1 MPPQEQKDNVARLA
15 RFAQATGTR
24 QGTDPGFEFSTMI
37 SNMGPSLR
45 KNIGDFV
52 SAVTNPIDTATAMGK
67 TAGGY
72 MSKAGIP
79 GLENYTPYA
88 DAMNDFFR
96 DRYGST
102 EAFLNT
108 VETDP
113 VGALA
118 DLSTIFTGV
127 GGAGRAVTSTGG
139 TANRVASQVSRVGNV
154 IDPVNQSLNVVQ
166 APLGALIPESVPQNL
181 YASGVKPS
189 STLSATDRANVLQT
203 GLDEGIMP
211 TPAGVR
217 KLDDLITGFGR
228 RVDNLIEKSI
238 RDDTA
243 VDATVLF
250 DDLADLENTVSTT
263 PRLNR
268 EGDLEAIAKVRS
280 ALANSIYRTDD
291 IDANTPPKLLNAREL
306 QSLKQQAYA
315 AADYGMRA
323 LENPMSNQA
332 LQAVGRSA
340 RRGVETAVDNPELT
354 ALNRRL
360 GGLLEARPVIERAS
374 GVTQNR
380 NFINLPGLLGA
391 SAGYGAAGDPFAAA
405 ALGTMGSL
413 AGRIP
418 QAAMGIGLNR
428 MRQIPRRPVQSF
440 GGQFPAPFRD
450 TGRGLMYSGR
460 AQEGMRNRGLIGR

>member
-1 MPPQEQKDNVARLA
+1 MAPQTNVAKLA
-15 RFAQATGTR
+15 RYAQMTGTQ
-24 QGTDPGFEFSTMI
+24 QGNDPGFEFSTMI

-52 SAVTNPIDTATAMGK
+52 SAVTNPIDTVTAMGK

-72 MSKAGIP
+72 MGKAGIP
-79 GLENYTPYA
+79 MLENYTPYA

-96 DRYGST
+96 QRYGST
-102 EAFLNT
+102 DAFLNT

-139 TANRVASQVSRVGNV
+139 TANRVASQISRVGNA
-154 IDPVNQSLNVVQ
+154 IDPVNQSFNLAQ
-166 APLGALIPESVPQNL
+166 APLGALISEGTPQNM

-189 STLSATDRANVLQT
+189 STLTASERANVLQT

-217 KLDDLITGFGR
+217 KLDDLISGFGR
-228 RVDNLIEKSI
+228 RVDQLIAKSESEG
-238 RDDTA
+238 RA
-243 VDATVLF
+243 VDALVLF
-250 DDLADLENTVSTT
+250 DDLADLENTISTE

-268 EGDLEAIAKVRS
+268 ANELEAIAKIRS
-280 ALANSIYRTDD
+280 EVADSIYRTDD
-291 IDANTPPKLLNAREL
+291 IDANTPPKLMTAREL
-306 QSLKQQAYA
+306 QDLKRQAYA
-315 AADYGMRA
+315 AADYGFKA

-332 LQAVGRSA
+332 RQAVGRGA
-340 RRGVETAVDNPELT
+340 RRGVERAVDNPELT
-354 ALNRRL
+354 ALNQRL
-360 GGLLEARPVIERAS
+360 GSLLEARPQIERAS

-418 QAAMGIGLNR
+418 QAKMGIGLNR
-428 MRQIPRRPVQSF
+428 MRQIPRRPMQSF

-460 AQEGMRNRGLIGR
+460 AQEGMRNRGLMGR

>member
-1 MPPQEQKDNVARLA
+1 MAEQEEKDNVARLA
-15 RFAQATGTR
+15 RFARATGTR

-52 SAVTNPIDTATAMGK
+52 SAVTNPIDTVAAIGS

-72 MSKAGIP
+72 LGKAGVP
-79 GLENYTPYA
+79 GLERFTPFA

-96 DRYGST
+96 ERYGST

-139 TANRVASQVSRVGNV
+139 AANRVASQVSRLGNV

-189 STLSATDRANVLQT
+189 GTLSATDRANVLQT

-250 DDLADLENTVSTT
+250 SDLADLENTVSTT
-263 PRLNR
+263 VRLNR
-268 EGDLEAIAKVRS
+268 EADLEAIAKVRS
-280 ALANSIYRTDD
+280 ALAKSIYRTDD
-291 IDANTPPKLLNAREL
+291 IDANTPPKRLDAREL

-332 LQAVGRSA
+332 FQAIGRSA
-340 RRGVETAVDNPELT
+340 RRGVETAVNSPELT

-380 NFINLPGLLGA
+380 NFVNLPGLLGA

-405 ALGTMGSL
+405 TLGAAGSL

-428 MRQIPRRPVQSF
+428 MRQIPRRPLQSL

-460 AQEGMRNRGLIGR
+460 AQEGMRNRGLMGR